1 MDEFSKNEKIKD
13 YRVELLAQ
21 YHQLFTEWDK
31 NNSLYNTLMFSKL
44 YNDHVENSEIVVG
57 IMGNQNMRNDIMTSW
72 WTPTKYFL
80 FHNTK
85 ESRLKLTQYLL
96 ENISKENDVNVLQ
109 KELSEIRYGK
119 NSNEK
124 IDVSVIKAFM
134 KFLGSIY
141 AIGNM
146 TNAAVTTRG
155 GALDNWDAKLTN
167 IKGLK
172 RYSSKQKWKKYVE
185 DNYFQD
191 YFDENDKEYSKVCPF
206 WSYGSSKLADATDN
220 AWKEYF
226 ENVSH
231 KIELREKRI
240 NNTHNIENV
249 N

>member
-96 ENISKENDVNVLQ
+96 ENISKKNDVNVLQ

-119 NSNEK
+119 NSN
-124 IDVSVIKAFM
+124 
-134 KFLGSIY
+134 
-141 AIGNM
+141 
-146 TNAAVTTRG
+146 
-155 GALDNWDAKLTN
+155 
-167 IKGLK
+167 
-172 RYSSKQKWKKYVE
+172 KK
-185 DNYFQD
+185 
-191 YFDENDKEYSKVCPF
+191 
-206 WSYGSSKLADATDN
+206 
-220 AWKEYF
+220 
-226 ENVSH
+226 
-231 KIELREKRI
+231 
-240 NNTHNIENV
+240 
-249 N
+249 